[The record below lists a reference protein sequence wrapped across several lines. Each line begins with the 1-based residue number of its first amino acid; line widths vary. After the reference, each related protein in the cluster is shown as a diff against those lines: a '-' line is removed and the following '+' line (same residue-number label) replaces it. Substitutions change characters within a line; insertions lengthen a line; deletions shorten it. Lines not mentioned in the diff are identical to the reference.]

1 MSFKGFSIFSS
12 GHHFVQPSGAILVI
26 LVEGIGG
33 TLLCKYFE
41 IRPLAKDEM
50 SFEDFLF
57 FSSGGHLGF
66 SMDIILPCFDPEVI
80 LLLKSKFML
89 KVI

>member
-1 MSFKGFSIFSS
+1 M
-12 GHHFVQPSGAILVI
+12 A
-26 LVEGIGG
+26 IGG

-57 FSSGGHLGF
+57 FSSGGYRSMQQNHCGHLGF
-66 SMDIILPCFDPEVI
+66 SNDKILACFDLEVI
-80 LLLKSKFML
+80 LLLKSKRRD
-89 KVI
+89 VEN

>member
-12 GHHFVQPSGAILVI
+12 GHHFVQPSGAILAI
-26 LVEGIGG
+26 LVEAIGG
-33 TLLCKYFE
+33 ILLCKYFE
-41 IRPLAKDEM
+41 IRPLAM
-50 SFEDFLF
+50 SFEDFVF

-66 SMDIILPCFDPEVI
+66 SINTNLACSNPEVI
-80 LLLKSKFML
+80 LLLKRKFRL